1 MKRVLTVFVA
11 ALALT
16 LVPLGSAETSYSDA
30 SGDAGTVPDIT
41 TTAVSNTDDGVVTF
55 RVTANMAPNTLL
67 FANLDTDA
75 NPGTG
80 SYGTDR
86 MLAFGLMPSGAIVPL
101 VFDANGTVVP
111 GLAFPASFSSGVLQF
126 SFPKEA
132 LAVNDVFGFWLRTM
146 SLDEANDDYDDAPN
160 AGSWSYV
167 LTKPAPPP
175 PAVIKPVIGKPVAL
189 ATPVAGK
196 RFTVAFPVARSDDG
210 TPLLTGTATCKT
222 TVAGKTV
229 PHTHTFKSGT
239 VKATVVVPKAAKG
252 KQLKIAVKVTA
263 GTQAAT
269 KVVTFK
275 VK

>member
-1 MKRVLTVFVA
+1 MTSTNSARYYGYCLSEKRRPSMRPPKTKREVRHEARADSFRRC
-11 ALALT
+11 LALT

-111 GLAFPASFSSGVLQF
+111 GLAF
-126 SFPKEA
+126 
-132 LAVNDVFGFWLRTM
+132 R
-146 SLDEANDDYDDAPN
+146 
-160 AGSWSYV
+160 
-167 LTKPAPPP
+167 
-175 PAVIKPVIGKPVAL
+175 
-189 ATPVAGK
+189 
-196 RFTVAFPVARSDDG
+196 
-210 TPLLTGTATCKT
+210 
-222 TVAGKTV
+222 
-229 PHTHTFKSGT
+229 
-239 VKATVVVPKAAKG
+239 
-252 KQLKIAVKVTA
+252 
-263 GTQAAT
+263 
-269 KVVTFK
+269 
-275 VK
+275 